1 YAYLTQQGHYVVRLD
16 LDFDAWSKGH
26 ESVPLRLA
34 KPFAGAKQTGF
45 HFPLLDGTE
54 VAIAFRDGDPNKPYI
69 AHAQHHSQ
77 HEDLITGRDGWMSRN
92 VIRTQSNNMVRFEDW
107 EGREGIKLSPE
118 QSGQTQLN
126 LGYLVDDRVKQR
138 GEGFELRTSGW
149 GAIRAGRGLLVST
162 DDRMNAKGMQ
172 LDMQEAMAQLGAAQT
187 RMDQL
192 ANAAS
197 AATADAADARAMNE
211 VLQNQIKDLQQAVM
225 VLSANASIALS
236 TPESIQ
242 HCAGRD
248 LTLSA
253 GDNADVGVM
262 RKFTVAAGEAIS
274 LFAQRMGIKLFAN
287 QGKVDIQA
295 QNDAMNLAAL
305 KDVSITSTNGK
316 LILNAKEEVWIG
328 AGGSYIKISGSRIE
342 NTTSGDILEKCASWD
357 KATPG
362 SQRVSASL
370 ASPAPGCAIQSGLA
384 NETNAALMGAGS

>member
-1 YAYLTQQGHYVVRLD
+1 
-16 LDFDAWSKGH
+16 
-26 ESVPLRLA
+26 
-34 KPFAGAKQTGF
+34 
-45 HFPLLDGTE
+45 
-54 VAIAFRDGDPNKPYI
+54 
-69 AHAQHHSQ
+69 
-77 HEDLITGRDGWMSRN
+77 
-92 VIRTQSNNMVRFEDW
+92 
-107 EGREGIKLSPE
+107 
-118 QSGQTQLN
+118 
-126 LGYLVDDRVKQR
+126 
-138 GEGFELRTSGW
+138 
-149 GAIRAGRGLLVST
+149 
-162 DDRMNAKGMQ
+162 MNAKGMQ